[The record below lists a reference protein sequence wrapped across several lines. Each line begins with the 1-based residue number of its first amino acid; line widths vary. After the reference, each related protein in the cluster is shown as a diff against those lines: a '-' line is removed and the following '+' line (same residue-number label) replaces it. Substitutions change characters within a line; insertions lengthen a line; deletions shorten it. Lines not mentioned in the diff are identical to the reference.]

1 MRPSDETWSS
11 LAKASVNA
19 AAAKRSDP
27 FSSSA
32 AAAASDPFAT
42 KNANFH
48 KLPPNKTLQK
58 SETVANVPHAAVGGG
73 GAKKKSVA
81 SSLSRSVKYANQSLF
96 SFHSPFLDNCYSENG
111 AVD

>member
-1 MRPSDETWSS
+1 MKELKGHFYLAKDWRRPSDQTWPS

-27 FSSSA
+27 FSSS

-73 GAKKKSVA
+73 GSGAKKKSVA
-81 SSLSRSVKYANQSLF
+81 SSLSRSVQ
-96 SFHSPFLDNCYSENG
+96 
-111 AVD
+111 